1 MCKECESDHK
11 HYTCECGK
19 EFDSGS
25 KLGGHQ
31 RKCKVHQ
38 FALEKERESRRLPN
52 GLFKCENPDCNNEHD
67 GSYGSGRFCCEKCR
81 RHFTAKIS
89 YKTKIKNNTF
99 VSPFSINGGS
109 KGVQAYCNW
118 KCSTCGKIFRTR
130 FSLREHNKI
139 EHCGKR
145 NRPWNKGLTSETDER
160 LRKQAKVI
168 SQTLKE
174 GFASGRISPT
184 IWTDKMKKHQ
194 SKNAKQRELGGWHTS
209 RKFMYNGVLLSSSY
223 EVEVAKDLDKNG
235 IKWENHHI
243 SYGK

>member
-89 YKTKIKNNTF
+89 YKTKIK
-99 VSPFSINGGS
+99 
-109 KGVQAYCNW
+109 K
-118 KCSTCGKIFRTR
+118 
-130 FSLREHNKI
+130 
-139 EHCGKR
+139 
-145 NRPWNKGLTSETDER
+145 
-160 LRKQAKVI
+160 
-168 SQTLKE
+168 
-174 GFASGRISPT
+174 
-184 IWTDKMKKHQ
+184 
-194 SKNAKQRELGGWHTS
+194 
-209 RKFMYNGVLLSSSY
+209 
-223 EVEVAKDLDKNG
+223 
-235 IKWENHHI
+235 
-243 SYGK
+243 